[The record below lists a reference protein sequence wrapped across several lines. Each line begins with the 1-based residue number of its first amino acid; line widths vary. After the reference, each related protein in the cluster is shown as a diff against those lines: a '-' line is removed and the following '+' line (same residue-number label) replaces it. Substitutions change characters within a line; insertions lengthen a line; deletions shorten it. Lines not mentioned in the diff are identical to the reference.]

1 MLSAVEENNLEV
13 KSRCVLEKSCMME
26 ITSMINTSSLRYRP
40 DVNAAIN
47 FVYGSKAMLHLCLYV
62 DTTLAAVIG

>member
-1 MLSAVEENNLEV
+1 
-13 KSRCVLEKSCMME
+13 MME

-40 DVNAAIN
+40 DVNSAIN